1 MSEHSPL
8 PPQQEAPAERL
19 ARLHAQGAQRFDPAG
34 YAYLAALSQRQM
46 AMPGGQDK
54 LVRRLAEF
62 EQRFTQALTAAS
74 ALIEDSAGECA
85 GERAGECT
93 GESVGGCAEGGSAG
107 WSEGERQALQQALDL
122 GDCQGV
128 QRLARRFRAR
138 RQPSP
143 VASLHDALHAHQPPL
158 AGQPEAQTLPSAPA
172 SSGTPPLPPRRE
184 LRALSEL
191 RAVQARLSIE
201 KRIANAIAHP
211 PANAG
216 PMNAHRLVT
225 RAVSTM
231 QQISPDYLNRFVGYV
246 DTLMA
251 LEQLARKS

>member
-1 MSEHSPL
+1 MVSEHSPL

-34 YAYLAALSQRQM
+34 YAYLAALSQRLM
-46 AMPGGQDK
+46 AMPSGQDK

-62 EQRFTQALTAAS
+62 EQRFTHALTAAS

-85 GERAGECT
+85 GECA
-93 GESVGGCAEGGSAG
+93 GESVGGYAEGGSAG

-158 AGQPEAQTLPSAPA
+158 AGQTEAQTLPSAPA

>member
-1 MSEHSPL
+1 VSEHSPL

-34 YAYLAALSQRQM
+34 YAYLAALSQRLM
-46 AMPGGQDK
+46 AMPSGQDK
-54 LVRRLAEF
+54 LVRRLTEF
-62 EQRFTQALTAAS
+62 EQRFTQALAAGS
-74 ALIEDSAGECA
+74 ALIEDCA
-85 GERAGECT
+85 GERAGE
-93 GESVGGCAEGGSAG
+93 SFGGCAEGGSAG

-158 AGQPEAQTLPSAPA
+158 AGQTEAQTLPSAPA